1 MYAGKQQN
9 KLSSIVEG
17 KCSSDLL
24 TVFYPCLEMPRILKF
39 LRVLSLAKF
48 QILSILRNRYVP
60 KKKIN
65 GLYDFY
71 GFYTMPKSKIIFYF
85 NCFTSPNKV
94 IMSSGGLIETFRQNS
109 FLTVEH
115 LIYLFGFGE
124 KIH

>member
-24 TVFYPCLEMPRILKF
+24 TVFYPCLEMPKDSEIFEGFVVSQISDPEHITK
-39 LRVLSLAKF
+39 SLCS
-48 QILSILRNRYVP
+48 QE
-60 KKKIN
+60 KIN

-109 FLTVEH
+109 FLSS
-115 LIYLFGFGE
+115 I
-124 KIH
+124 